1 MCAFNAT
8 TVANAFTADLLPT
21 HEHVAHSTSD
31 HHYGP
36 AASMIAFA
44 AAGQLAES
52 QTVIFVVVHLSVAFG
67 TGPQAQ
73 FNMAGF

>member
-1 MCAFNAT
+1 MQLLS
-8 TVANAFTADLLPT
+8 NAFSADLLPT

-52 QTVIFVVVHLSVAFG
+52 GTTVIVVVVHLSVAFG